1 MRFSGKVGNGPMNKW
16 LDFGS
21 DPDNRLNTELF
32 SGFVTIGRYGKW
44 LTDINLLLILIR
56 QMAALVKRA
65 LAEIRTVPV
74 LPVSADFVRG
84 HQTQQL
90 RFVFRQLREMNERLE
105 RRYDQ
110 RLYTTSSSHISSA
123 ALTMCIY
130 TIINFTRLSVVS
142 VTGSSAGRWRWTMS
156 GRGARVYTA
165 HRGWLSA
172 VTGIRFIHIIAAAT
186 AERHGAF

>member
-1 MRFSGKVGNGPMNKW
+1 MSVRLLATLHKNFETNLHEIFREGWQWANEQMIR
-16 LDFGS
+16 FGS
-21 DPDNRLNTELF
+21 DPDHRLNTGLF

-90 RFVFRQLREMNERLE
+90 RFVFRQLREMSERFE
-105 RRYDQ
+105 RRYNQ
-110 RLYTTSSSHISSA
+110 RLYTTVRQVTSHQP
-123 ALTMCIY
+123 
-130 TIINFTRLSVVS
+130 
-142 VTGSSAGRWRWTMS
+142 
-156 GRGARVYTA
+156 
-165 HRGWLSA
+165 H
-172 VTGIRFIHIIAAAT
+172 
-186 AERHGAF
+186 